1 MPILEVCAYSPLA
14 AATAIGAGA
23 DRVELCRAPD
33 SDGLTPTSDDLTSAA
48 DLLPYAPIH
57 PIVRPRD
64 SFEISAADL
73 DQMLAA
79 ITEVRTLGYP
89 GVVLGALRYGHI
101 VEPDWRVLHVL
112 MSACHGLEVTFHRA
126 FDHVTQQAGCIGRL
140 ADLGVR
146 RILTSGKPGPAVEH
160 LSCLSSL
167 VTAAANAG
175 IGLMAGGGIS
185 SANVEELLAIDISEI
200 HASAGGSQGAQNLSE
215 VRNLAGLLARW
226 PSGS

>member
-1 MPILEVCAYSPLA
+1 
-14 AATAIGAGA
+14 
-23 DRVELCRAPD
+23 
-33 SDGLTPTSDDLTSAA
+33 
-48 DLLPYAPIH
+48 
-57 PIVRPRD
+57 
-64 SFEISAADL
+64 
-73 DQMLAA
+73 
-79 ITEVRTLGYP
+79 
-89 GVVLGALRYGHI
+89 
-101 VEPDWRVLHVL
+101 
-112 MSACHGLEVTFHRA
+112 VTFHRA
-126 FDHVTQQAGCIGRL
+126 FDHVTQQAEGIGRL

-185 SANVEELLAIDISEI
+185 SANVEELLAIGISEI